1 MKKLF
6 VGLTLIALL
15 CLSCGGGGSSRVS
28 PSEVLLQY
36 QSLNNE
42 DVHYKANTN
51 IDTNVGGQTRT
62 WMSETRASVAV
73 VSMPEDGSIVRSLT
87 YTDFT
92 MGEISGTG
100 SLVPNP
106 GADDYIGETVQ
117 ITIDAEGKLVD
128 WKGLDG
134 ISGMTVEGNAYRD
147 FIVQQ
152 LVEIYQPLPDYP
164 VSVGGKW
171 QRVVETQIP
180 VGGGN
185 LFNKIT
191 IDYELAGFGQKGGRE
206 CAKIKTKYL
215 IMGQADG
222 RRRGKFW
229 ITTAGEG
236 SGEMWFDY
244 NAGVMVEL
252 NKKVTITRDFR
263 YERAGEEDVAS
274 QTTSVAREFKVKL
287 ES

>member
-1 MKKLF
+1 MPVFLRSAF
-6 VGLTLIALL
+6 V
-15 CLSCGGGGSSRVS
+15 
-28 PSEVLLQY
+28 
-36 QSLNNE
+36 
-42 DVHYKANTN
+42 
-51 IDTNVGGQTRT
+51 
-62 WMSETRASVAV
+62 VAV
-73 VSMPEDGSIVRSLT
+73 VSMPDDGSIVRSLT
-87 YTDFT
+87 YNDFT

-106 GADDYIGETVQ
+106 GADEYVGEKLQ
-117 ITIDAEGKLVD
+117 LTIDAEGKLVD

-134 ISGMTVEGNAYRD
+134 ISMMTVEGNAYRD

-164 VSVGGKW
+164 VTVGGKW
-171 QRVVETQIP
+171 QRSVETMIP

-185 LFNKIT
+185 LINKID
-191 IDYELAGFGQKGGRE
+191 IDYELVGFGQKAGRE
-206 CAKIKTKYL
+206 CAKIKTKYA
-215 IMGQADG
+215 IRGQADG

-252 NKKVTITRDFR
+252 SKKVTITRDYR

-274 QTTSVAREFKVKL
+274 MTTSVAREFKVKL
-287 ES
+287 DS